1 LYFEADINPKESAKK
16 FMKKHYPLFWKLFPL
31 FLLMILIPLLT
42 ESGYA
47 THSMRVFFLEETE
60 MNLEVRAN
68 LIKPEIMRYLQAN
81 EEKAVDNLCK
91 SAGKLSETRITV
103 ILPSGRVIGD
113 SETDPVRMENHSD
126 RPEIIKALSGN
137 TGSITRYSATFQQQ
151 MMYLAVPVREK
162 GKVIAVLRTAV
173 SISAMDRY
181 FQKIRIRLSL
191 GVFVI
196 AIIAAA
202 VSLLLSRKI
211 SEPIEKI
218 RNGAEYFARGELNYR
233 LAVSDSPETASLAA
247 TMNDMAANLEER
259 MQTIIRQRNE
269 LEAVLSSMT
278 EGVIAINPEE
288 KIISINQTAAKM
300 FHRPPAKSLN
310 RSIQEIVRNPDLHR
324 FVSMAISDEIHYEE
338 DLFFYHPEEAILNTR
353 SCPLTNANGNRIGT
367 LIVLNDVT
375 RLRQLENM
383 RRDFAANVSHEIRTP
398 LTAIKGFAE
407 TLREGA
413 LNKPEEAMRFIAIIE
428 NHANRLIAI
437 IEDLMSLSKIEQK
450 TYAGD
455 IELKQRAIKP
465 LLVSAIQLCQAK
477 ADEKKITIR
486 LCCDESLSAVLNAP
500 LMEQAFVNLLDN
512 AIKYSHSESCIDI
525 EATQQDSEITVAF
538 QDHGVGIGKEHLPR
552 LFERFYRVDKSRS
565 RKQGGTGLGLAI
577 VKHIVNAHG
586 GAVTVQS
593 EPGKGSVF
601 MVHFSHK
608 LH

>member
-1 LYFEADINPKESAKK
+1 
-16 FMKKHYPLFWKLFPL
+16 
-31 FLLMILIPLLT
+31 MILIPLLT

-47 THSMRVFFLEETE
+47 THSMRVFFLEETA
-60 MNLEVRAN
+60 MNLEFRAN
-68 LIKPEIMRYLQAN
+68 LIKPEMMRYLQAN

-91 SAGKLSETRITV
+91 SAGKLSETRITA

-126 RPEIIKALSGN
+126 RPEIIKALSGK
-137 TGSITRYSATFQQQ
+137 TDSIRRYSTTFQQP
-151 MMYLAVPVREK
+151 MMYLAVPIREK
-162 GKVIAVLRTAV
+162 EGKITAVLRTAV
-173 SISAMDRY
+173 SISAIDRY
-181 FQKIRIRLSL
+181 FQKLRIRLSL
-191 GVFVI
+191 GVCVI

-202 VSLLLSRKI
+202 MTLLLSRKI
-211 SEPIEKI
+211 SEPIEKV
-218 RNGAEYFARGELNYR
+218 RNGAEHFARGELNYR
-233 LAVSDSPETASLAA
+233 LAVSDSPETASLAK

-300 FHRPPAKSLN
+300 FHRQPAKSLN

-324 FVSMAISDEIHYEE
+324 FVRMAISDEIHYEE
-338 DLFFYHPEEAILNTR
+338 DLFFYHPGEAILNTR

-413 LNKPEEAMRFIAIIE
+413 LNKPEEAMRFIGIIE

-455 IELKQRAIKP
+455 IELKQSAINP

-477 ADEKKITIR
+477 ADEKKINIR
-486 LCCDESLSAVLNAP
+486 LCCDESLSAVVNAP

-512 AIKYSHSESCIDI
+512 AVKYSNSESGVDI
-525 EATQQDSEITVAF
+525 EAAQHDSEITVAF
-538 QDHGVGIGKEHLPR
+538 QDYGVGIGKEHLPR

-586 GAVTVQS
+586 GSVTVES

-601 MVHFSHK
+601 TVHFPDK
-608 LH
+608 